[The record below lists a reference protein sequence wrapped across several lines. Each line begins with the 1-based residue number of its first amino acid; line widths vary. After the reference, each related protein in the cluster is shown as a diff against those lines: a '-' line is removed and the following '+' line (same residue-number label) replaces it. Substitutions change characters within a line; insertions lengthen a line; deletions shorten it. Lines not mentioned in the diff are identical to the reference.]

1 MEETSKELVKDQ
13 NNEQD
18 KIGHMRRDGHHFTGS
33 VMGCEVAVTT
43 PERDLSCNKHSCKSI
58 SRLGS
63 DQRKQVLGQEEIM

>member
-43 PERDLSCNKHSCKSI
+43 PER
-58 SRLGS
+58 
-63 DQRKQVLGQEEIM
+63 EI